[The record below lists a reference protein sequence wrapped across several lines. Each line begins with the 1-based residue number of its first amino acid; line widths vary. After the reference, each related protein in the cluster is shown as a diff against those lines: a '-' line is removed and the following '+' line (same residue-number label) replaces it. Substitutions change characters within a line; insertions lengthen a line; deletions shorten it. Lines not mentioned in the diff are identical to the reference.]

1 MDFNAI
7 ENRLQRI
14 YDSINA
20 TYSDD
25 KESHTKME
33 VNESI
38 LSITFERGTET
49 ENQVRIFA
57 IIHNIANLK
66 DNLKNKLKELG
77 LDSGLVEKEIDN
89 SLYLQLIADLSN
101 QDKHGYPL
109 TKTRRSGKD
118 PLIENI
124 STRLIMSS
132 KEDGSD
138 TASMSFKLDGTGVP
152 IFEGNNKISV
162 SADIVDASKNY
173 ICSFIIMVENAI
185 KQWELFLKM
194 HEII

>member
-1 MDFNAI
+1 MFNV
-7 ENRLQRI
+7 N
-14 YDSINA
+14 DS
-20 TYSDD
+20 S
-25 KESHTKME
+25 
-33 VNESI
+33 
-38 LSITFERGTET
+38 
-49 ENQVRIFA
+49 
-57 IIHNIANLK
+57 
-66 DNLKNKLKELG
+66 
-77 LDSGLVEKEIDN
+77 LVEKEIDN

-124 STRLIMSS
+124 STCLIMSS

-173 ICSFIIMVENAI
+173 ICGFNIMVENAT
-185 KQWELFLKM
+185 KQWELFLKI
-194 HEII
+194 HGII